1 MASWIR
7 DQVRWHAAT
16 AAHVLRTAPLWVW
29 LVPILGGAVI
39 WLMNLSPAIRPY
51 LSKDAAEISSPAVL
65 AVGVVIAAGL
75 ATTRRHVYDR
85 WQTLLGLAL
94 FLRELHFRTTN
105 TGFYIAIVVLLG
117 WASFARE
124 RLEPF
129 ISNRRVVAVIV
140 AMLWTY
146 AVSKTFDDHWWDA
159 VLRPTGLD
167 HDLFEENLELL
178 GHLLFVVLTVVSAF
192 VPALG
197 SPER

>member
-29 LVPILGGAVI
+29 LVPALGGAVI

-51 LSKDAAEISSPAVL
+51 LSKDAAEVSSPLVL

-75 ATTRRHVYDR
+75 AATRRQVYDT

-129 ISNRRVVAVIV
+129 ISNRRVVAVIM

>member
-29 LVPILGGAVI
+29 LVPALGGAVI

-75 ATTRRHVYDR
+75 AATRRHVYDK

-129 ISNRRVVAVIV
+129 ISNRRVVAVIM